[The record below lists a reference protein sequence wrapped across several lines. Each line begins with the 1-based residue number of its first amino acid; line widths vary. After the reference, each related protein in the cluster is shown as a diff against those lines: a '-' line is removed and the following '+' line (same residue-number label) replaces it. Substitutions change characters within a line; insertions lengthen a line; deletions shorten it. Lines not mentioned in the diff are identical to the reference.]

1 MKIFDLHADIGYDIY
16 HKYYEG
22 IRNRLNDVHEFKLK
36 QGLIEAV
43 NIACYFDGK
52 ASYEEML
59 DEIRIVRKEIIEANS
74 FKLIEAINDM
84 VGVDHKQIIA
94 FLSIEGMGSIHYNEA
109 VKISKLYKL
118 GIRIGSLC
126 WNETNDL
133 ASGNKNNLVGLTSKG
148 INAIKKMNELGMII
162 DVSHANEKT
171 FYDILNNSKRSVIAT
186 HSNAYTL
193 CNNARN
199 LKDEQLKLIAANNG
213 IVGVVACKAFVSDIL
228 NEQDI
233 EHYVNHI
240 RYISNLIGID
250 HVCLGFDY
258 MDNCYEDH
266 LMINSLSDASKSQ
279 LVITELI
286 NQGFSDLDIKKV
298 CYDNAYKFF
307 LRELSPHTTLL

>member
-16 HKYYEG
+16 NKYYEG

-36 QGLIEAV
+36 RGDVQAV

-59 DEIRIVRKEIIEANS
+59 DEIRIVRKEIIDANS

-84 VGVDHKQIIA
+84 VEVDHKQIIA
-94 FLSIEGMGSIHYNEA
+94 FLSIEGMGSIHYNES
-109 VKISKLYKL
+109 VKITKLYEL
-118 GIRIGSLC
+118 GVRIGSLC

-148 INAIKKMNELGMII
+148 FNVIKKMNELGMII

-171 FYDILNNSKRSVIAT
+171 FYDILKTSKRSIIAT

-193 CNNARN
+193 CNSPRN
-199 LKDEQLKLIAANNG
+199 LKDDQLKQIASSNGLI
-213 IVGVVACKAFVSDIL
+213 GVVACKSFVSNIP
-228 NEQDI
+228 NQQDVK
-233 EHYVNHI
+233 HYVNHI
-240 RYISNLIGID
+240 RYIANLIGID

-279 LVITELI
+279 LVINELV
-286 NQGFSDLDIKKV
+286 NQGFTNLEIKKV

-307 LRELSPHTTLL
+307 LRELSPHITLL